1 MNWICLRADLDSLP
15 DDFSPLHEVFAA
27 HGLDAT
33 VEHDD
38 PPGMSAYFC
47 EDETANQRIADLG
60 EALMAFGA
68 QRIVVAQVPEEDWAE
83 SWKQFFKPR
92 EIGRGFMVKPSWEE
106 STATDRT
113 VIDLDPGQ
121 AFGTGEHAT
130 TQLCL
135 SMLEEA
141 VEPGDSVI
149 DIGCG
154 SGILAIAAAKLGA
167 QVVATEIDPAAAQ
180 IAAEN
185 AARNG
190 VRIEV
195 LVADGLPAGLAAAD
209 VAVSNIVSATLIR
222 LAPAVARLTK
232 EGGIWIASGI
242 IPANLPDV
250 LSAAES
256 AGFSEVSRREEGGW
270 VGVCFRR
277 EPLGASN
284 E

>member
-1 MNWICLRADLDSLP
+1 MNWICLRADLEAAP
-15 DDFSPLHEVFAA
+15 EDFSSLHEVFAA

-47 EDETANQRIADLG
+47 EDEHTNERVAGLG

-68 QRIVVAQVPEEDWAE
+68 KRIVAVKVPEEDWAD

-92 EIGRGFMVKPSWEE
+92 EIGRGFMIKPTWEAID
-106 STATDRT
+106 ATNRA

-141 VEPGDSVI
+141 VQAGDSVM

-167 QVVATEIDPAAAQ
+167 KVVATEIDPAAAQ
-180 IAAEN
+180 VAADN
-185 AARNG
+185 ARRNA
-190 VRIEV
+190 VDFQI
-195 LVADGLPAGLAAAD
+195 LIADGLPSDLPKVD
-209 VAVSNIVSATLIR
+209 VVVSNIISATLIR
-222 LAPAVARLTK
+222 IAPTVAGVLK
-232 EGGIWIASGI
+232 PGGIWIASGI

-250 LSAAES
+250 IEASEGC
-256 AGFSEVSRREEGGW
+256 GFSVISQREEGGW
-270 VGVCFRR
+270 VGICFRR
-277 EPLGASN
+277 
-284 E
+284 

>member
-1 MNWICLRADLDSLP
+1 MNWICLRANLP
-15 DDFSPLHEVFAA
+15 EAPEDFSALHEVFAA
-27 HGLDAT
+27 HGLEAT

-47 EDETANQRIADLG
+47 ESAHTNERIARLG

-68 QRIVVAQVPEEDWAE
+68 QRIVVEKVPEEDWSE

-92 EIGRGFMVKPSWEE
+92 EVGKGFLVKPTWEPVGA
-106 STATDRT
+106 TART
-113 VIDLDPGQ
+113 VIELDPGQ

-141 VEPGDSVI
+141 VEPGAVVI

-154 SGILAIAAAKLGA
+154 TGILAIAAAKLGA
-167 QVVATEIDPAAAQ
+167 AVHATEVDPQAAAV
-180 IAAEN
+180 AAEN

-190 VRIEV
+190 VSMGLQV
-195 LVADGLPAGLAAAD
+195 CDGVPPGLPAAD
-209 VAVSNIVSATLIR
+209 VVVSNIVSATLIR
-222 LAPAVARLTK
+222 LAPAIGGAVK
-232 EGGIWIASGI
+232 EGGVWIASGI

-250 LSAAES
+250 LLAAET

-270 VGVCFRR
+270 VGICLRR
-277 EPLGASN
+277 GPLSPRA

>member
-1 MNWICLRADLDSLP
+1 MNWICLRADLNTAP
-15 DDFSPLHEVFAA
+15 EDFSALHAIFEE
-27 HGLDAT
+27 HGLEAT

-47 EDETANQRIADLG
+47 EDERTNERVANLG

-68 QRIVVAQVPEEDWAE
+68 QRIVVAKVPEEDWAE
-83 SWKQFFKPR
+83 SWKQFIKPR
-92 EIGRGFMVKPSWEE
+92 EIGRFFIIKPTWEPI
-106 STATDRT
+106 AVTDRT
-113 VIDLDPGQ
+113 VIELDPGQ

-141 VEPGDSVI
+141 VEAGDSVI

-195 LVADGLPAGLAAAD
+195 LVADGLPGGLAAAD

-250 LSAAES
+250 LSAAET

-277 EPLGASN
+277 EPQIAG
-284 E
+284 

>member
-1 MNWICLRADLDSLP
+1 MNWICLRADLNTAP
-15 DDFSPLHEVFAA
+15 EDFSALHAIFEE
-27 HGLDAT
+27 HGLEAT

-47 EDETANQRIADLG
+47 EDERTNERVANLG

-68 QRIVVAQVPEEDWAE
+68 QRIVVAKVPEEDWAE
-83 SWKQFFKPR
+83 SWKQFIKPR
-92 EIGRGFMVKPSWEE
+92 EIGRFFIIKPTWEPI
-106 STATDRT
+106 AVTDRT
-113 VIDLDPGQ
+113 VIELDPGQ

-141 VEPGDSVI
+141 VEAGDSVI

-250 LSAAES
+250 LSAAEPTAS
-256 AGFSEVSRREEGGW
+256 LVRPHRRRPPRRMSR
-270 VGVCFRR
+270 VLGV
-277 EPLGASN
+277 AA
-284 E
+284 